1 VAEEPYWPGDM
12 TTRTDS
18 MVAFSADPHTARI
31 TESLES
37 HR

>member
-1 VAEEPYWPGDM
+1 M
-12 TTRTDS
+12 TTLTDS
-18 MVAFSADPHTARI
+18 MVAFSADHPHAART

>member
-1 VAEEPYWPGDM
+1 M

-18 MVAFSADPHTARI
+18 MVAFTFSADPHTARI

-37 HR
+37 PR